1 MRRHQGSAAERLAA
15 EQVYAQLTSMN
26 FSEGVLARAFDR
38 LATVR
43 VKGVAWT
50 DLGSPE
56 RLFAFLRSVARL
68 DRSRARPPSL
78 SAVS

>member
-1 MRRHQGSAAERLAA
+1 LRKAPEAACPSSI
-15 EQVYAQLTSMN
+15 YAQLPSMN

-56 RLFAFLRSVARL
+56 RLFAFFRSVARL
-68 DRSRARPPSL
+68 DRHRGRPPSL